1 MKIPARKFFR
11 GRQPGSGVPKRSEGG
26 MVTVIF
32 IALLAIMMILVTA
45 NSRALLHLRREVK
58 FMEQQQ
64 IKRFDASTT
73 NTVSTATQP

>member
-1 MKIPARKFFR
+1 MKIPAKNFPR
-11 GRQPGSGVPKRSEGG
+11 GRQSSPGMPKRSESG

-64 IKRFDASTT
+64 IMRLNAT
-73 NTVSTATQP
+73 NTVSSAAKP